1 MEYKKLSSGFE
12 IPTLGLGTW
21 LFGWRFEPEIY
32 AEKDK
37 RTSVDEFEK
46 IIQYAISKW
55 MTLIDT
61 AELYAGWYTE
71 EIIGKSI
78 RNIPREKLFITS
90 KIMVDKSE
98 PERIS
103 TAIEGSLKRL
113 WIDYLDL
120 YLIHGRNKNFSL
132 EQQMKKMNDIVQQNK
147 TRYIGV
153 SNFNTSSLK
162 EARSYSEEPIV
173 LNQVH
178 YNFIFREPEADGL
191 LSYCQNNDIILQAWR
206 PVQYGELAKGN
217 DFLKPFCEKYKKTP
231 AQIAI
236 NWLISQKN
244 VTSLFKTISREHLD
258 ENLDSIG
265 WEMTA
270 EDIEFIRKNFPNQ
283 QYLSNAV
290 KLD

>member
-12 IPTLGLGTW
+12 IPVLGLGTW

-37 RTSVDEFEK
+37 RTSIDEFEK
-46 IIQYAISKW
+46 IIQYAINKW
-55 MTLIDT
+55 VILIDT

-71 EIIGKSI
+71 EIIGKAI
-78 RNIPREKLFITS
+78 RDIPREKLFITS
-90 KIMVDKSE
+90 KIMGDKWD
-98 PERIS
+98 PKRIHG
-103 TAIEGSLKRL
+103 AIDGSLKRL
-113 WIDYLDL
+113 WVDYLDL
-120 YLIHGRNKNFSL
+120 YLIHWRDRIFSL
-132 EQQMKKMNDIVQQNK
+132 EEQMKKMNDIVKEGK
-147 TRYIGV
+147 TRFIGV
-153 SNFNTSSLK
+153 SNFSTSSLK
-162 EARSYSEEPIV
+162 EAQIYSEEPIV

-191 LSYCQNNDIILQAWR
+191 LNYCQNNEIILQAWR
-206 PVQYGELAKGN
+206 PVQYGELAQGN

-244 VTSLFKTISREHLD
+244 VTSLFKTISQEHLD
-258 ENLDSIG
+258 ENLDALG
-265 WEMTA
+265 WEMTI

-283 QYLSNAV
+283 QYISNAV
-290 KLD
+290 QLD